1 VKPAETEG
9 DTSEKFEFQKV
20 MVDPGQSPMRLDKFL
35 FDKLFQVSRNKIQQA
50 IRNGMITVDGET
62 VKPNVKIKPRQE
74 IIVYLDE
81 PRESKREIVPQ
92 DIPLDIVYEDED
104 LMVIHK
110 PAGLTVHPGV
120 GQRDGTLVNGLVHY
134 FQKKELPIKEGNEA
148 DRPGLVHRIDKNT
161 TGLMVIAKTT
171 AAMAHLG
178 KQFSDHSIERKYV
191 AIVWGNFEAPAGTI
205 QGNLGRHPGNRTK
218 QTVFAD
224 DEGGKHAVT
233 HYKVLEDLY
242 YVSVVECQ
250 LETGRTHQI
259 RVHFQHKG
267 HPLFNDVKYGG
278 DKVIKGTVFDKYRR
292 FVENAFKLIP
302 RHALHAKSLGFVHPT
317 TGKKMFF
324 ESEMPEDMKQVLDK
338 WRRYLEGRT
347 QKRL

>member
-1 VKPAETEG
+1 VKPVAPE
-9 DTSEKFEFQKV
+9 DDPSEKFEFQKIT
-20 MVDPGQSPMRLDKFL
+20 VDPGQSPMRLDKFL
-35 FDKLFQVSRNKIQQA
+35 FDKLFQVSRNKIQNA
-50 IRNGMITVDGET
+50 IREGMITLDGKK

-81 PRESKREIVPQ
+81 PREQNPEIIPQ
-92 DIPLDIVYEDED
+92 DIPLDVRYEDDD

-120 GQRDGTLVNGLVHY
+120 GQKDGTLVNALVYY
-134 FQKKELPIKEGNEA
+134 FQNSDLPIKEGNDP
-148 DRPGLVHRIDKNT
+148 DRPGLVHRIDKDT
-161 TGLMVIAKTT
+161 TGLMVIAKTPE
-171 AAMAHLG
+171 AMTHLS
-178 KQFSDHSIERKYV
+178 KQFADHTIERKYV
-191 AIVWGNFEAPAGTI
+191 AIVWGDFDEKEGTI
-205 QGNLGRHPGNRTK
+205 RGNLGRHPGNRTK
-218 QTVFAD
+218 QTVYAD

-233 HYKVLEDLY
+233 HYKVLEDFY

-259 RVHFQHKG
+259 RVHFQHIG

-278 DKVIKGTVFDKYRR
+278 DKVVKGTVFDKYRR
-292 FVENAFKLIP
+292 FVENCFTMIP

-317 TGKKMFF
+317 TGENLFF
-324 ESEMPEDMKQVLDK
+324 EADMPADMQSVLEK

-347 QKRL
+347 QKRN